1 MNYSSRP
8 YSMTTRSAKA
18 AETKAR
24 ILKAAVE
31 VHDERLWDNFTLD
44 EIARRAD
51 TTVQTIL
58 RIFGAKQTLIALAM
72 QAAPKRQRAL
82 PKPGD
87 IAAAIRMLYA
97 DYAVIGER
105 VIQYLA
111 DEPRYPQLKP
121 QLEVGR
127 QAHRQWLEK
136 AFAPQLASRSGRPR
150 ERMLTAIF
158 AVTDVYIWKLLIKDF
173 QLGQSEAERIVIESV
188 TAISRGG
195 DNGEVSLGLLGRRR
209 KPDAES
215 GRRTRPEKTR
225 T

>member
-1 MNYSSRP
+1 MNYSARP
-8 YSMTTRSAKA
+8 YSMATRSAKA

-24 ILKAAVE
+24 ILKAAAE
-31 VHDERLWDNFTLD
+31 IHDEKLWDNFTLD
-44 EIARRAD
+44 EIATRAD

-72 QAAPKRQRAL
+72 QTAPHRQRGL
-82 PKPGD
+82 PEPGD
-87 IAAAIRMLYA
+87 IVAAIRLLYA

-136 AFAPQLASRSGRPR
+136 AFAPQLASRSGRAR
-150 ERMLTAIF
+150 ERMLMAIF
-158 AVTDVYIWKLLIKDF
+158 AVTDVYIWKLLTKDF
-173 QLGQSEAERIVIESV
+173 QLTENEAERIVVETI
-188 TAISRGG
+188 TAIALGG
-195 DNGEVSLGLLGRRR
+195 EHGKTSLGLLGRRR
-209 KPDAES
+209 QSDTQS
-215 GRRTRPEKTR
+215 GLRARTQKTR